1 MVGIGVLVS
10 AVARWLALGGGLL
23 MLAAAL
29 MVTASVT
36 GRRLG
41 SGPLPGDFELVQM
54 ACGVAVLWFL
64 PYATLARAH
73 IVVETLTERLPRRAR
88 LALDALGL
96 IGFAMLGVLIAA
108 TMAQGVVELRRAGT
122 TTMVLQ
128 LPQVWGMA
136 AAWLGALWLA
146 PASLLALARLRARR
160 AS

>member
-1 MVGIGVLVS
+1 MAGIAALVA
-10 AVARWLALGGGLL
+10 AVARWLALGGGAL
-23 MLAAAL
+23 MLATAL
-29 MVTASVT
+29 MVTLSVT

-41 SGPLPGDFELVQM
+41 LGPVPGDFELVQM

-88 LALDALGL
+88 TLLDAGGLLGFAALGL
-96 IGFAMLGVLIAA
+96 LLAA
-108 TMAQGVVELRRAGT
+108 TMAQGVLDLRRAGT

-136 AAWLGALWLA
+136 TAWLGALWLA
-146 PASLLALARLRARR
+146 PASLVALARLRTHRAR
-160 AS
+160 